1 MQSVPAKDLK
11 MESLLE
17 VQGHIEEIVEFYDR
31 EEHKSW
37 KNGNRDGF
45 PKDSRLA
52 YCVYRQPKYYF
63 GETVYA
69 RKLIETGHMCW
80 QERYQLFQPVGPKSR
95 YYDCSAEIK
104 SLLGEDIVRI
114 LHEYGAQTASKLVNP
129 DLVAFHPG
137 KRRWGFFEIKLRTDK
152 IRPNQI
158 CSLGVLRLVTGGDVA
173 VVRLVPM
180 GTHIESGKREH
191 NFIFQVLNTACAP
204 KSLVDNP

>member
-1 MQSVPAKDLK
+1 
-11 MESLLE
+11 MERLLE
-17 VQGHIEEIVEFYDR
+17 VQGHVEEIVEFYDP
-31 EEHKSW
+31 EEHRSFKS
-37 KNGNRDGF
+37 GNRDRF

-52 YCVYRQPKYYF
+52 YCVYKQPNYYF

-69 RKLIETGHMCW
+69 RKLIETGHICW
-80 QERYQLFQPVGPKSR
+80 QERYQLFQPVGPRSQ

-114 LHEYGAQTASKLVNP
+114 LHEYGAQAAPKLVNP
-129 DLVAFHPG
+129 DVVAFHPG

-158 CSLGVLRLVTGGDVA
+158 CSLGVLGLVTGGDVA

-180 GTHIESGKREH
+180 GTHIEPSKRKH
-191 NFIFQVLNTACAP
+191 NFIFQVLNTAC
-204 KSLVDNP
+204 SSNSSVDNP